1 MIKTFMFVLLSFS
14 ITQAQEISTEVD
26 TSEEV
31 VVALSPDALKPI
43 METETNI
50 YVSIDGN
57 KMNSVADVRNLVA
70 ESLKQP
76 PITGNR
82 QAALQSLLELL
93 GNSANTPKRVDI
105 TITSGAVLES
115 KIGKRALRQL
125 LDVLTQAEQ
134 LNKDEIGISN
144 LAILYW
150 Q

>member
-115 KIGKRALRQL
+115 KIGTRALRQL